1 MSAAEAAGAAP
12 DGQDWPDQ
20 PQSLTEAD
28 QENEFGLTGIA
39 AAGVPLAGLSRRVA
53 ARNAAAFAPP
63 RGPSTVSKQTAR
75 VRGLA
80 RVGQQVARRFSWGLA
95 DQAMSSL
102 SNSAVSIYILHEL
115 GFAEFGAFSL
125 AYVTY
130 SFVLNASRGLGTDPL
145 VVRYSGTDSRTWR
158 RAVASSSGSAMFVG
172 IVAAVGVLIAAFLLG
187 GTARLAFLAL
197 AVTLPGLM
205 LQDSW
210 RYAFFAAGR
219 GQHAFINDSIWTF
232 AMIPGLVILRIYH
245 DAGVFSFVLVWG
257 AAACLGAA
265 IGPLQSG
272 VIPRPLAIRSWVS
285 RHRDLAPRYL
295 AENTAN
301 SAANQLRTY
310 AIGFIL
316 GLTAVGYVQASST
329 LMGPFL
335 VVLMGISLVTVP
347 EAARMLR
354 RSQRHLRLY
363 CIVLSIVLAL
373 AAMAWG
379 GVLLVAMP
387 RGLGQLLVH
396 GSWRATYAL
405 VLPASISIAGAC
417 VIAGASAGLRALAA
431 SRRSLPSQVATSAVY
446 VGGGVL
452 GAYVDGAVGTVYGVA
467 IAVWIGAGVWW
478 WQLQRGLRAASNAS
492 PDSRSAGRSS
502 GRHAKA
508 RTAPAVPGL

>member
-1 MSAAEAAGAAP
+1 VSAAEAAGTDP
-12 DGQDWPDQ
+12 DGQDWPGEPLDETGAS
-20 PQSLTEAD
+20 PDDEL
-28 QENEFGLTGIA
+28 GLAGIA
-39 AAGVPLAGLSRRVA
+39 AAGIPAAGLSRRVA
-53 ARNAAAFAPP
+53 ARNAAAFAPST
-63 RGPSTVSKQTAR
+63 GPSAVEVQKAR
-75 VRGLA
+75 AAGIA
-80 RVGQQVARRFSWGLA
+80 RLGQQVARRFSWGLG

-102 SNSAVSIYILHEL
+102 SNSAVSIYILHVL
-115 GFAEFGAFSL
+115 GPTQFGAFGL

-130 SFVLNASRGLGTDPL
+130 AFVLNASRGLGTDPL

-158 RAVASSSGSAMFVG
+158 RAVASSSGSAFFVG
-172 IVAAVGVLIAAFLLG
+172 IVAAVLALGAAFLLS
-187 GTARLAFLAL
+187 GTARLAFLGL

-219 GQHAFINDSIWTF
+219 GRDAFINDSIWTF
-232 AMIPGLVILRIYH
+232 SMIPGLVLLRVFH
-245 DAGVFSFVLVWG
+245 DASVFTFVMVWG
-257 AAACLGAA
+257 SAACLGAA
-265 IGPLQSG
+265 IGPLQAG
-272 VIPRPLAIRSWVS
+272 VIPKPWLIRSWIS

-310 AIGFIL
+310 AVGFIVSL
-316 GLTAVGYVQASST
+316 AAVGYVQASNT

-354 RSQRHLRLY
+354 RSPRHLRLY
-363 CIVLSIVLAL
+363 CIVLSAVLAA

-379 GVLLVAMP
+379 GVLLLALP
-387 RGLGQLLVH
+387 RGLGNLIVH
-396 GSWRATYAL
+396 QWRGAYDL

-431 SRRSLPSQVATSAVY
+431 SRRSLPSQIATSVVY
-446 VGGGVL
+446 LVGGVL
-452 GAYVDGAVGTVYGVA
+452 GAYFYGATGTVYGVA

-478 WQLQRGLRAASNAS
+478 WQLNRALKGASAASR
-492 PDSRSAGRSS
+492 DDRSASRSS
-502 GRHAKA
+502 GRHARGRA
-508 RTAPAVPGL
+508 APAAPGL

>member
-1 MSAAEAAGAAP
+1 VAGRAARASGDDQDWPEGPSGSTDDGPAGAA
-12 DGQDWPDQ
+12 GLA
-20 PQSLTEAD
+20 SLP
-28 QENEFGLTGIA
+28 A
-39 AAGVPLAGLSRRVA
+39 AEISRRAA
-53 ARNAAAFAPP
+53 ARNEAAFAPS
-63 RGPSTVSKQTAR
+63 RGPSAVSVQKAR
-75 VRGLA
+75 AAGLA
-80 RVGQQVARRFSWGLA
+80 RVGRQVAKRFSWGLA

-115 GFAEFGAFSL
+115 GYAQFGAFSL

-158 RAVASSSGSAMFVG
+158 RAVASSSGTSMFVG
-172 IVAAVGVLIAAFLLG
+172 IVAAVGVLLVAFLLS

-232 AMIPGLVILRIYH
+232 SMIPGLVILKLAH
-245 DAGVFSFVLVWG
+245 HASVFSFVLVWG

-265 IGPLQSG
+265 AGPLQSG
-272 VIPRPLAIRSWVS
+272 VIPKPWAIRSWVS

-301 SAANQLRTY
+301 SAAGQLRTY

-354 RSQRHLRLY
+354 RSIRHLRLY
-363 CIVLSIVLAL
+363 CIALSAVLAI
-373 AAMAWG
+373 AAMGWG
-379 GVLLVAMP
+379 GVLLVLMP

-396 GSWRATYAL
+396 DNWQGTYHL

-431 SRRSLPSQVATSAVY
+431 SRRSLPSQIATSVIY
-446 VGGGVL
+446 IVGGVT
-452 GAYVDGAVGTVYGVA
+452 GAYADGAVGTVYGVA

-478 WQLQRGLRAASNAS
+478 WQLNHALRGVSVK
-492 PDSRSAGRSS
+492 PDPRSTGRPS
-502 GRHAKA
+502 GRHA
-508 RTAPAVPGL
+508 RVRPAPAAPGL